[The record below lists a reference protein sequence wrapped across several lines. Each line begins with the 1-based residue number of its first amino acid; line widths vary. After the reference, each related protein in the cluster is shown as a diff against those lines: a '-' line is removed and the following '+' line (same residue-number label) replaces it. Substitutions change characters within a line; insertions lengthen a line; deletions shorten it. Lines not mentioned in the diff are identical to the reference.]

1 MKAQRVGVMFRKFN
15 LQRGDTLTEVMFATA
30 VAALVIVIAIT
41 AMNRSLAQTQAS
53 VESTFV
59 RQSIDAEGELLRY
72 ARDQYKADPEGA
84 KGKPW
89 RDVLAQ
95 AAANTDG
102 RASKYGTC
110 PGDAG
115 FASDSF
121 FITDN
126 LASPTVQRVSSI
138 SPAASFQPPT
148 YADIGHGIW
157 VEAIKSPPSVKI
169 PYVDLHIRACWDPP
183 YDGPKALIG
192 TIIRLYYATDN
203 PDAAPSPIP
212 PVPITTNLSF
222 TPSNPTLQFCS
233 DGAGS
238 TVNIDQA
245 DFNTDP
251 GTLSVTVPPGFT
263 YSNAVSPSGDGTM
276 IITAPASALTGIP
289 PSGRDYTNNQ
299 LILTNGGGVTR
310 QTFNI
315 RISSAP
321 SC

>member
-1 MKAQRVGVMFRKFN
+1 MLRKFN
-15 LQRGDTLTEVMFATA
+15 LQRGYTLTEVMFATA

-53 VESTFV
+53 VEATFV

-72 ARDQYKADPEGA
+72 ARDQYKADPEDA

-95 AAANTDG
+95 ATANTDDK
-102 RASKYGTC
+102 ASKYGTC
-110 PGDAG
+110 PGDG
-115 FASDSF
+115 SFASDSF
-121 FITDN
+121 FMTDN
-126 LASPTVQRVSSI
+126 LTAPTVQTVSSI
-138 SPAASFQPPT
+138 NPAASFQPPT

-157 VEAIKSPPSVKI
+157 VEAIKSPASVKI

-203 PDAAPSPIP
+203 PDAIAPVIP

-233 DGAGS
+233 DGAGN

-245 DFNTDP
+245 DFHTDP
-251 GTLSVTVPPGFT
+251 GTLSVTVPAGFT
-263 YSNAVSPSGDGTM
+263 YSNPVSPTGDGTM
-276 IITAPASALTGIP
+276 IISAPESVFVSIP
-289 PSGRDYTNNQ
+289 PGGRDYTNNQ

-315 RISSAP
+315 HISQAP